1 MKNFYVKKIE
11 DVISEK
17 ELPQAILS
25 FGMERKNEV
34 LLISNKKK
42 QLESAAVTILL
53 QELLMESGY
62 QKDEIIKDEKGAPK
76 LKKQK
81 NIFCSL
87 SHSKE
92 YVSCAISDQA
102 IGIDIQEMR
111 EGKRERISKRFFHKK
126 EQELCNQNTSIEL
139 FYKIW
144 TSKESYVKMLG
155 SGLAGNMDSFY
166 LDMEKESICS
176 CDGKQLASV
185 SFKSYDSYMLCIT
198 TEDK

>member
-1 MKNFYVKKIE
+1 MKNFYVEKIE

-17 ELPQAILS
+17 ELPKAILS
-25 FGMERKNEV
+25 FGMERKHEI
-34 LLISNKKK
+34 LSISNKKK
-42 QLESAAVTILL
+42 QLESAAATLL
-53 QELLMESGY
+53 LRQLLVDSGF

-76 LKKQK
+76 LKKQMK
-81 NIFCSL
+81 IFCSL
-87 SHSKE
+87 SHSNE

-111 EGKRERISKRFFHKK
+111 EGKRERISKRFFHKT
-126 EQELCNQNTSIEL
+126 EQELCNQNKSLEL

-166 LDMEKESICS
+166 LDMKKECICS
-176 CDGKQLASV
+176 NEGKQLASV
-185 SFKSYDSYMLCIT
+185 SFKSYKSYMLCIA
-198 TEDK
+198 TENK